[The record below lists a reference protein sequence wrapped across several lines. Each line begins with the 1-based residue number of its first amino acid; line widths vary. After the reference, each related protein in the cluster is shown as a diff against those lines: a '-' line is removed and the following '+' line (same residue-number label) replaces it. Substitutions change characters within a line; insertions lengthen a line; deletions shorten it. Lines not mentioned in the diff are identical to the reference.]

1 MILFRHLG
9 LELEQSVG
17 ERYLSIPPSGE
28 YMEKNPCF
36 TYPEY
41 REQILDLNIKGMHLM
56 SVLQ

>member
-1 MILFRHLG
+1 VILFRHLG

-28 YMEKNPCF
+28 SMGKILVLLH
-36 TYPEY
+36 PEY
-41 REQILDLNIKGMHLM
+41 LEQIHDLNIKGKHLM